1 MGHLSGLGSLAA
13 CLWVGEDQ
21 VIKNPLFLF
30 PLSLP
35 KCQPREHKVFYAA
48 NSSLL
53 RFLPSFK
60 LGSQGA
66 GGLYGAETLFAMFWA
81 PDTGQSRLLGM
92 LLAAFPPQ
100 RSCTQHAHNPA
111 HKMSQGSCKSSRA
124 SVPTAQVF
132 PRAPDQTHV
141 GQERASAP
149 PAHLTLPKSMAPGL
163 SLPRGTGKWA
173 PQAVTGCCPPS
184 PLPPPKSCLYLLALV
199 DSPLPGA
206 APPSMPKPTPS
217 ETCTR
222 TCVNDVS
229 LGLFVVFVLGFCCFF
244 FF

>member
-1 MGHLSGLGSLAA
+1 M
-13 CLWVGEDQ
+13 
-21 VIKNPLFLF
+21 
-30 PLSLP
+30 
-35 KCQPREHKVFYAA
+35 FYAA

-66 GGLYGAETLFAMFWA
+66 GGLHGAETLFAKLWA

-92 LLAAFPPQ
+92 LLAASPPQ

-124 SVPTAQVF
+124 LVPTAQVF

-163 SLPRGTGKWA
+163 SLPRGTGKRA

-184 PLPPPKSCLYLLALV
+184 PL
-199 DSPLPGA
+199 
-206 APPSMPKPTPS
+206 APPSLAFIYWLWWTAP
-217 ETCTR
+217 
-222 TCVNDVS
+222 S
-229 LGLFVVFVLGFCCFF
+229 LGQRPRPCRSQRQVKPALGRA
-244 FF
+244 